1 MTELKD
7 SPRITRCGYRC
18 DLCLAY
24 KQNIDGREDKQ
35 VISDGWF
42 EYFGFRIP
50 PEKISCDGCLTPDKE
65 KPHLIEEDCP
75 IRACVIDKGIDNCS
89 QCEEFGCEKFETRVV
104 DGKEFEDIPDKDY
117 SRFIRPYEN
126 KRRFKSD

>member
-7 SPRITRCGYRC
+7 RPRITRCGYRC

-117 SRFIRPYEN
+117 NRFIRPYEN